1 MLPQNKKKF
10 PIVEE
15 GPKFQSSKKKVNC
28 SPISSCKLHV
38 AISLLFLL
46 VWFQLFR
53 TQIEEKEKYVYF

>member
-38 AISLLFLL
+38 AISLLFLASL
-46 VWFQLFR
+46 VSSIK
-53 TQIEEKEKYVYF
+53 IEEREKRVYF

>member
-38 AISLLFLL
+38 AISLLFLASL
-46 VWFQLFR
+46 VSS
-53 TQIEEKEKYVYF
+53 TKIEEREKCVYF